1 MQFKIRFLFK
11 FRKPRK
17 RQKHRISQGF
27 FCLIEIYYN
36 KRDKDLFLHYCQ
48 NVDNLVRQ
56 SLQVSLSKDLID
68 YKEVLQL
75 IEKISRMSITGDYE
89 HSNTLSVKLSP
100 ETLACQ
106 NLVNIFCANYH
117 IIVLKIITV
126 EEEASVLR
134 KQLGI
139 LKDEFTKVLSNDLST
154 HQVG

>member
-1 MQFKIRFLFK
+1 M
-11 FRKPRK
+11 
-17 RQKHRISQGF
+17 
-27 FCLIEIYYN
+27 
-36 KRDKDLFLHYCQ
+36 
-48 NVDNLVRQ
+48 DNLVRQ